1 MLLKGSAVVLL
12 NGSVVVLLPFITL
25 AVDLVV
31 DFGFLFRVT
40 PRVVFT
46 VLPFFVVETRCLMA
60 VIIFP
65 VVEVVD
71 TVLLVGPAFLVVDNR
86 ESGPL
91 SAAER
96 ATI

>member
-1 MLLKGSAVVLL
+1 
-12 NGSVVVLLPFITL
+12 
-25 AVDLVV
+25 
-31 DFGFLFRVT
+31 
-40 PRVVFT
+40 
-46 VLPFFVVETRCLMA
+46 MA